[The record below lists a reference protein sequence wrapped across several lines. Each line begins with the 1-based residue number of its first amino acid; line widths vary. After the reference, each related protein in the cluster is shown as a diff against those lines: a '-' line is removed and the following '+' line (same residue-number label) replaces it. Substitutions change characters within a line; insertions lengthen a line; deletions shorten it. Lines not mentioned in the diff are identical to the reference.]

1 MSEKMKHSNITV
13 SSGKLQFAELIKA
26 HFYTPFGVP
35 CEHPLPL
42 PLGEMAE
49 RSECPK
55 GKYPGIH
62 LASPLGRGGRAQR
75 VPEGEKYPGIHLA
88 SPLGRG
94 GRAQRGRRG
103 QPMTIPKDNT
113 QLENARRLRRE
124 MTPHERKLWYL
135 FLRKYPVKIYK
146 QRIIGRFI
154 VDFYCAS
161 AGLVIELDG
170 SQHYEPQGLAYDAE
184 RSQFLM
190 SLGLEILRFS
200 NRDIDRNFRGVCTQ
214 IDLIIRKR
222 LQDPLSHLR

>member
-1 MSEKMKHSNITV
+1 
-13 SSGKLQFAELIKA
+13 
-26 HFYTPFGVP
+26 
-35 CEHPLPL
+35 
-42 PLGEMAE
+42 
-49 RSECPK
+49 
-55 GKYPGIH
+55 
-62 LASPLGRGGRAQR
+62 
-75 VPEGEKYPGIHLA
+75 
-88 SPLGRG
+88 
-94 GRAQRGRRG
+94 
-103 QPMTIPKDNT
+103 MTIPKDNT

-161 AGLVIELDG
+161 ARLVIELDG

-200 NRDIDRNFRGVCTQ
+200 NRDIDRDFRGVCAQ
-214 IDLIIRKR
+214 IDLIIRNSKKAARPSQSPAVTALPEGEPRGCICWNEKWSVSVLIRSISCFPPPSKERASCVSGNAPDFRFPR
-222 LQDPLSHLR
+222 LTPPRIRGILSFREVTLL